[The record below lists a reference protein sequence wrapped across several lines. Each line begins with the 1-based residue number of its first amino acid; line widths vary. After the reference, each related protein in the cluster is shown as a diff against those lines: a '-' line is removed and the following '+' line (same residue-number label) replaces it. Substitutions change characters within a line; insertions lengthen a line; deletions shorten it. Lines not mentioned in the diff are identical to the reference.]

1 MASTPRERRTDE
13 LRSIRRLDPA
23 LIIDRYKGITGIPS
37 DGQLPYGVSF
47 DAMIAAIVAHE
58 DETGEFRGE
67 DW

>member
-1 MASTPRERRTDE
+1 MAPSPRERRTDE
-13 LRSIRRLDPA
+13 LRLLRRLDPA
-23 LIIDRYKGITGIPS
+23 QIIDHYKGITGTPP

-58 DETGEFRGE
+58 DQTGELRGE